1 MNGWMNKRIQQIKKL
16 SLGEWR
22 LLLFAMGLLPLVAL
36 SLRMRGFKR
45 TQNSL
50 RRFIP
55 KESDLIEPTA
65 AEMEKAKVISRMI
78 TVAAGHGAYRANC
91 LKRSLVLWWLLAR
104 RGIKSEI
111 VFGIPKEALKE
122 FNAHAWVECNGI
134 NLSDSERSQQE
145 FTAFQK
151 SIE

>member
-1 MNGWMNKRIQQIKKL
+1 MIKRIEQLKAL
-16 SLGEWR
+16 SLVEW
-22 LLLFAMGLLPLVAL
+22 GLLWSAMFLLPIVAL

-45 TQNSL
+45 TQNFL
-50 RRFIP
+50 RNFIP
-55 KESDLIEPTA
+55 KRLKLKEPSA
-65 AEMEKAKVISRMI
+65 DEMENARNIARL
-78 TVAAGHGAYRANC
+78 VAVAGGHGAYRANC